1 MNTVVIAGVG
11 MTPFG
16 RSPGLGLR
24 AMAEAAITEAI
35 ADASIPAPDIDRVFF
50 GNAVAATVTQQDMVK
65 GQVALRHGVL
75 DGASVINVENA
86 CASGSSAFNLAVGMI
101 AGGQSE
107 IVLAVGAE
115 QLTHAHKER
124 SFRAL
129 RGAADIIEIGEAG
142 PDEDWTQ
149 SVLMRF
155 YAEEARGFMARTD
168 VTVEDFARVSV
179 KNRHHAS
186 LNPRAQFRAE
196 QTIQDVLLSRL
207 IADPLTITMC
217 SPMTDGAAAAV
228 LMSEGEA
235 RRRGID
241 SYVRVLASE
250 VRGWAD
256 GHPVEFAAR
265 AAYEKAGLGVTDF
278 DLIELHDAAATA
290 EIIQYGE
297 IGLVPYG
304 DEASLI
310 RDGATSLGGRIPV
323 NVSGGLLSR
332 GHAIGATGLAQIY
345 ELATQLRSRAAD
357 RQVEGAARALAVNTG
372 GWVAGDYAVAVASV
386 LEAV

>member
-1 MNTVVIAGVG
+1 VNTVVVAGVG
-11 MTPFG
+11 MTPFR

-24 AMAEAAITEAI
+24 AMADTAI
-35 ADASIPAPDIDRVFF
+35 AEALADADVDGRDIERVLF
-50 GNAVAATVTQQDMVK
+50 GNAASATVTQQDMVK

-86 CASGSSAFNLAVGMI
+86 CASGSSAFNLAFGLI
-101 AGGQSE
+101 AGGQNDV
-107 IVLAVGAE
+107 VLAIGAE
-115 QLTHAHKER
+115 QLTHHLKEL

-129 RGAADIIEIGEAG
+129 RGAADIVEIGEAG

-155 YAEEARGFMARTD
+155 YAEEARGFMERSD
-168 VTVEDFARVSV
+168 VTVEDFARVAV
-179 KNRHHAS
+179 KNRHHATM
-186 LNPRAQFRAE
+186 NPRAQYRTE
-196 QTIQDVLLSRL
+196 QTMEQVLTGRL
-207 IADPLTITMC
+207 IAEPLTLPMC
-217 SPMTDGAAAAV
+217 SPMTDGAAAV
-228 LMSEGEA
+228 ILMSEEEA
-235 RRRGID
+235 LRRGLEE
-241 SYVRVLASE
+241 YVRVRASE
-250 VRGWAD
+250 VSGAAA
-256 GHPVEFAAR
+256 GHPVEHAAR
-265 AAYEKAGLGVTDF
+265 AAYERAGFGVADVH
-278 DLIELHDAAATA
+278 LIELHDAAATA
-290 EIIQYGE
+290 EVIQYGE

-304 DEASLI
+304 EETRILRS
-310 RDGATSLGGRIPV
+310 GATALGGEIPV

-345 ELATQLRSRAAD
+345 ELVTQLRGRAGE